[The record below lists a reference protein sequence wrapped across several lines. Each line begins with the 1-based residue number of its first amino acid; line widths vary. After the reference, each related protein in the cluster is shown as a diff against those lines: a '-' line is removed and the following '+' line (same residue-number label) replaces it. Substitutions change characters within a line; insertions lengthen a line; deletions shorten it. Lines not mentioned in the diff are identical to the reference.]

1 MFRKIFLVLF
11 LGTLNLSVAQKADV
25 AYNIGEKYND
35 KYKYSNLLAIAGD
48 GQGGT
53 VIVRAYYTGI
63 VLKPKGYFI
72 EHYNEDLELL
82 SEFNYKLK
90 NANFV
95 DAYIKNG
102 QAYLLFLEY
111 NYERMAY
118 EYQVHRSPYTD
129 YQFTKETILTIPS
142 EPVAEPL
149 DRNYYN
155 RNFSSGFTTSVLFN
169 DEKSAF
175 AITTH
180 FKKGKNNQHYIHVFD
195 AGLNKLLEHDFS
207 AEVEEKNYAFETIT
221 FSEDLSNVY
230 LVGKAYFKKKRF
242 NATERKFQYEM
253 VRVSKTGGSTQSFY
267 TPGKFPEALKPI
279 FKGKEL
285 LCLGFYADR
294 KDNRYNG
301 ISYFKLNPRTL
312 EIESQKFNPFS
323 EQFMMDKFGREDDKT
338 LKNLVFKGMNITSK
352 GNILFNA
359 EEYFTSTSTQAN
371 SSGGRVLVTRYHHND
386 IVSAKL
392 SGEGDLIWARNI
404 NKTEV
409 TQGDGAYASYSSLT
423 KDDTTYFFISTS
435 AENPQQLSDE
445 RIMFKQG
452 LSRNRNVFLI
462 KLDENGRMNYEKV
475 IDDTDARLPLMV
487 SKPYIDKL
495 HDELLFYAKR
505 GSKKQLVQVAV
516 K

>member
-11 LGTLNLSVAQKADV
+11 LATLNLSVAQKADV

-35 KYKYSNLLAIAGD
+35 KYKYSNLLAIADD

-111 NYERMAY
+111 NFDRMAY

-142 EPVAEPL
+142 DPVAEPL

-169 DEKSAF
+169 NEKSAF

-195 AGLNKLLEHDFS
+195 AGLNKLMEHDFS

-221 FSEDLSNVY
+221 FSEDFSNVY

-253 VRVSKTGGSTQSFY
+253 VRVSSTGGTTQSFY

-285 LCLGFYADR
+285 LCLGFFADR

-301 ISYFKLNPRTL
+301 ISYFKMNPRTL

-338 LKNLVFKGMNITSK
+338 LKNLVFKGMSITSK

-495 HDELLFYAKR
+495 HDEILFYAKR